1 MSPARTLA
9 RLAVA
14 AGLLPR
20 YAAQSCWRPVAD
32 APWALALRQLAS
44 TASALPSPGAQR
56 SGCQR
61 SHLGA
66 AEALPG
72 AQLCARRAHS
82 SVNQP
87 RDAAPDF
94 YGVMGM
100 CAAVAFVT
108 RAQVGVSA
116 LSSGTCACSY
126 AGRPRPFAWTWA
138 TWNAST
144 GRCSSGCTP
153 TRQPRAARRDRCPWS
168 FCHARASDSYV
179 TPARLCC
186 VCAQAEQ
193 DTAAEQSALV
203 NQAYDVLKSP
213 LKRALHLVR
222 SAPAGRAVC
231 RPCHSMGANGCVNRQ
246 LEREGALGDL
256 GGEQTIEDME
266 LLQRVLEA
274 REQVEAAAHE
284 ADLAGPREDNRREE
298 QECVQARAR
307 TQESAACRRRRVPAH
322 AERRGAG
329 VDSGVRA
336 RRPCRGRHPH
346 QAAALYHAHWRG
358 HQRQGVE
365 VGQRHFM
372 RIVTHCKYPHNCMTW
387 HAGLRHITQG

>member
-1 MSPARTLA
+1 MAPARTLA

-32 APWALALRQLAS
+32 APWALALRHLAV
-44 TASALPSPGAQR
+44 TVPALPSPGAQQ
-56 SGCQR
+56 SGRQR
-61 SHLGA
+61 LHLGA

-82 SVNQP
+82 SANSP

-100 CAAVAFVT
+100 CAAVAIFHMHRSECQPPAAAHRPVFV
-108 RAQVGVSA
+108 Q
-116 LSSGTCACSY
+116 
-126 AGRPRPFAWTWA
+126 AGRVLSRGCGRPGTQVPGAAVQAAPRQGSLGQPGA
-138 TWNAST
+138 TDARGHFCLACASA
-144 GRCSSGCTP
+144 SS
-153 TRQPRAARRDRCPWS
+153 
-168 FCHARASDSYV
+168 V